1 MNVRRTPR
9 YTTAQWCHRYLSVS
23 AVAVIGALTYVLF
36 LNDNSVID
44 HYEYEARIREL
55 RHEISLNRDTLEYY
69 RTLNDRLDTDR
80 STMEQIVREQYHMQR
95 PSEDIYLTD

>member
-1 MNVRRTPR
+1 MNRPAPR
-9 YTTAQWCHRYLSVS
+9 YTTAQWCRRYLSLS
-23 AVAVIGALTYVLF
+23 ALAIIGALVYVLF

-44 HYEYEARIREL
+44 HYGYEARIREL
-55 RHEISLNRDTLEYY
+55 QREIHLNRDTLEYY
-69 RTLNDRLDTDR
+69 RALNDRLDTDR